1 MGAITAPYRC
11 ELFPI
16 VGYSSAAEAI
26 DAAIRHPLQA
36 KARAETAK
44 LAGATV
50 TDAYWTDTD
59 QVIRFSNG
67 LLLHVFPT
75 GKEVN
80 WAVTD
85 QLPAIDESEV
95 GRIGAPPVILR
106 WPTTAKYS
114 TGELTMDRTTL
125 AAARIGRKFAE
136 FFVNERGLLVY
147 CRRVLIW
154 CFTAVHDTLQGR
166 TILNVQEDD

>member
-11 ELFPI
+11 ELFLN

-26 DAAIRHPLQA
+26 VER
-36 KARAETAK
+36 
-44 LAGATV
+44 V
-50 TDAYWTDTD
+50 
-59 QVIRFSNG
+59 
-67 LLLHVFPT
+67 
-75 GKEVN
+75 
-80 WAVTD
+80 
-85 QLPAIDESEV
+85 
-95 GRIGAPPVILR
+95 GAPPVILR

-114 TGELTMDRTTL
+114 TGELTMDGTTL